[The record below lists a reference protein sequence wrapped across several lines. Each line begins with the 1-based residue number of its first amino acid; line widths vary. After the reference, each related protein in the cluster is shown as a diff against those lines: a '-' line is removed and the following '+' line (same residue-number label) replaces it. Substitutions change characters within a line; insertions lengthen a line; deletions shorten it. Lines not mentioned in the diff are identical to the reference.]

1 MLRSTCHYDE
11 VDLVQCPDQPL
22 AATQVL
28 AFPVAMLVRFW
39 VNHHLLDVLQRPV
52 WRVVKGRSRTY
63 VERILSGAPPPL
75 PKLRARACS
84 LQRSA
89 WLVAAAG

>member
-1 MLRSTCHYDE
+1 M
-11 VDLVQCPDQPL
+11 PDQPL
-22 AATQVL
+22 AAAQVL

-63 VERILSGAPPPL
+63 VERILSGARR
-75 PKLRARACS
+75 LRCLNRAPAHVLCS
-84 LQRSA
+84 APHGS
-89 WLVAAAG
+89 